1 MSWVVIP
8 ITRWLHVSQTK
19 MPMTVYRPIGMPST
33 ENVNIRRFQR
43 DLADERGMRDL
54 DAIRRAGPSGLKLSW
69 RPSGVTS
76 RPFGP
81 RVVLLGP
88 ECRVIGNLTPQK
100 TNRGYV
106 HSALFLFRPS
116 HNDVKWREGCSK
128 WREVYNWIS
137 NKWHSRIMDGNQC
150 SRNEC

>member
-1 MSWVVIP
+1 MSWVVIA
-8 ITRWLHVSQTK
+8 ITRWLHVSQAK

-43 DLADERGMRDL
+43 DVADERGMRDV

-76 RPFGP
+76 RPLGP
-81 RVVLLGP
+81 RIVP
-88 ECRVIGNLTPQK
+88 WQCRVLGKLRRQK

-106 HSALFLFRPS
+106 HTTLFLLGLHTMRW
-116 HNDVKWREGCSK
+116 NDVKFAVSGGKCTTE
-128 WREVYNWIS
+128 
-137 NKWHSRIMDGNQC
+137 
-150 SRNEC
+150 